1 MIGEAQQSIKEL
13 ESKLQTALAE
23 AQRANNAKDYI
34 DRESKRMHASLE
46 QDITDMQT
54 NYTAEMKILTGEKGE
69 LNSKLEQANADN
81 AALQAQLLEAN
92 TDKKR
97 FMHYNENNLQTI
109 RDLKAR
115 LSTAQGAQSEMK
127 KEVVGQF
134 APKRSA
140 DQLK

>member
-1 MIGEAQQSIKEL
+1 MMIGEAQQSIKEL

-34 DRESKRMHASLE
+34 DRESKRVHASLE
-46 QDITDMQT
+46 QDIADMQT

-69 LNSKLEQANADN
+69 LKSKLEQANAGN

-109 RDLKAR
+109 RDLKSR

-127 KEVVGQF
+127 KEVV
-134 APKRSA
+134 
-140 DQLK
+140 